1 MSRIPEQRDR
11 SARATVCVRSAGRR
25 DHDEIRR
32 VIREAYGQYE
42 PLLPGPVFD
51 RYLADLL
58 DLELHAANG
67 ELVVAEHGQHIVGQV
82 AFYPDTALLGFT
94 FPPGWASGR
103 GLAVHPAARGL
114 GVARALIAHSERR
127 ARSNHSPVFAF
138 HTAGFMGTAIELYD
152 GLEYQRAPEYDVDL
166 ALHYGFDG
174 FDPIPVIAYRRD
186 LLATPAF
193 PRPSRLTRRS
203 Q

>member
-1 MSRIPEQRDR
+1 MSRIPEQRDH
-11 SARATVCVRSAGRR
+11 SARAAVCVRSADRR
-25 DHDEIRR
+25 DHEDIRE
-32 VIREAYGQYE
+32 VIRAAYGQYE
-42 PLLPGPVFD
+42 PRVPAPVFE

-58 DLELHAANG
+58 DLDLHAANG
-67 ELVVAEHGQHIVGQV
+67 DLVVAEHDHQIVGYV

-114 GVARALIAHSERR
+114 GVARALIAHNERR
-127 ARSNHSPVFAF
+127 ARTSRSPVFAF
-138 HTAGFMGTAIELYD
+138 HSAGFMGTAIELYD
-152 GLEYQRAPEYDVDL
+152 GLGYQRAPEYDVDL

-186 LLATPAF
+186 LFPALAMK
-193 PRPSRLTRRS
+193 
-203 Q
+203 